1 MADLAHLCGAVR
13 LARFNVEA
21 RSEPADYF
29 RGLPIPAYA
38 IMLVSFYLTFRNR
51 LDLFEVLNQGVISVL
66 IPVIIVLSF
75 LMVSTIPFDKIPPFG
90 RERVRKHK
98 GRPILFAVYFLI
110 IIVFYDSGL
119 LLV

>member
-38 IMLVSFYLTFRNR
+38 IMLASFYLTFRNR

-75 LMVSTIPFDKIPPFG
+75 LMVSTIPFDKIQTLD
-90 RERVRKHK
+90 RESVIKHK
-98 GRPILFAVYFLI
+98 GRLIIFDVYFLFI
-110 IIVFYDSGL
+110 IIFQDFEL
-119 LLV
+119 

>member
-38 IMLVSFYLTFRNR
+38 IMLASFYLTFRNR
-51 LDLFEVLNQGVISVL
+51 LDLFEILNHGVISVL
-66 IPVIIVLSF
+66 VPVIIVLSF
-75 LMVSTIPFDKIPPFG
+75 LMVSTIPFDKILPFDA
-90 RERVRKHK
+90 ESVRRHK
-98 GRPILFAVYFLI
+98 SRLIL
-110 IIVFYDSGL
+110 
-119 LLV
+119 